1 MERWLERSSFF
12 SHRKSDSCGALSGY
26 FGTEIVIFKKQ
37 QSYEEGLILIINVS
51 ISDSECIL
59 INLYNANI
67 KIKQIDVLSN
77 LFELLRE
84 FDTNPKKIHNYGRG
98 FWFTFWPKIGYRG
111 WESYLIEEIF
121 NLTSRI

>member
-12 SHRKSDSCGALSGY
+12 SHRKSDSCVALSGC

-59 INLYNANI
+59 INLYHASI

-98 FWFTFWPKIGYRG
+98 F
-111 WESYLIEEIF
+111 
-121 NLTSRI
+121 

>member
-12 SHRKSDSCGALSGY
+12 SHRKSDSCGTFSGY

-84 FDTNPKKIHNYGRG
+84 FDTNPKKN
-98 FWFTFWPKIGYRG
+98 T
-111 WESYLIEEIF
+111 
-121 NLTSRI
+121 